1 MQQPQE
7 NNNIESLN
15 VLTEAETVE
24 IRTFE
29 GAYWR
34 TSLSAFGFALIILR
48 IFEDS
53 FYRIGMVFVVYGAI
67 LLCISLFKRNNTSY
81 IIDKEKPFVTS
92 GLVLTSNSPFT
103 HVASRD
109 YTITMAAFDSKLKDD
124 KRTSVLMTRNDST
137 KYVLCNLIPGIE
149 QQILNQ
155 TIFSGNGPSSGQT
168 IIDEHFQ
175 PNILPND
182 SNIMSSTSKV
192 DGKTKNKNGSGD
204 ESGSNDKNENGGNDV
219 EEINGE
225 KKQVKKRKTN
235 SGNKKVTIEDND
247 TNSNSKTNEEKNEA
261 GLPKSPKPSND
272 KSPNN
277 QEKKVKN
284 VDEINGEKKQV
295 KKRKTNSGNKK
306 VTIEDNDTNSNSKTN
321 EEKNEAGL
329 PKSPKPSNDKSPNN
343 QEKKV
348 KNVDG
353 RLKENGKVF
362 DSNTTGRPF
371 FFTLGKAEVIKGWEI
386 GINGMCV
393 GGERKL
399 VIPPALAYGTKGHP
413 PTIPK
418 GATLEFEVKL
428 LKVD

>member
-1 MQQPQE
+1 MQQQPQE

-48 IFEDS
+48 IFQDS
-53 FYRIGMVFVVYGAI
+53 FYRIGIVFVVYGGI
-67 LLCISLFKRNNTSY
+67 LLFISLFKRNNTSY
-81 IIDKEKPFVTS
+81 IIDKDKPFVTS
-92 GLVLTSNSPFT
+92 GVFVLLV
-103 HVASRD
+103 
-109 YTITMAAFDSKLKDD
+109 
-124 KRTSVLMTRNDST
+124 
-137 KYVLCNLIPGIE
+137 
-149 QQILNQ
+149 
-155 TIFSGNGPSSGQT
+155 GNGPSSGQT

-175 PNILPND
+175 PNILPNY

-204 ESGSNDKNENGGNDV
+204 ESGSNDKNESGGNVRGNGKLKRSIDTLNSNDSSIANHNADNDNDNDGDKDV

-235 SGNKKVTIEDND
+235 SGNKNVTIEDNSD
-247 TNSNSKTNEEKNEA
+247 AKMNLDFGLDDLDDDNDNQDKNSGANEKAINNNQKINKKKTQIEHQQENPTNQVNNKKESSEEKQANKNKNKNNKKKDDNSNSKTN
-261 GLPKSPKPSND
+261 D
-272 KSPNN
+272 KSPN
-277 QEKKVKN
+277 
-284 VDEINGEKKQV
+284 
-295 KKRKTNSGNKK
+295 S
-306 VTIEDNDTNSNSKTN
+306 
-321 EEKNEAGL
+321 
-329 PKSPKPSNDKSPNN
+329 

-353 RLKENGKVF
+353 VSITEAKVGMGKQAKNGKKDNGKVF

>member
-204 ESGSNDKNENGGNDV
+204 ESGSNDKNENGGNVRGNGKLKRSIDTLNSNDSSIANHNADNDNDNDGDKDV

-272 KSPNN
+272 K
-277 QEKKVKN
+277 
-284 VDEINGEKKQV
+284 
-295 KKRKTNSGNKK
+295 R
-306 VTIEDNDTNSNSKTN
+306 
-321 EEKNEAGL
+321 
-329 PKSPKPSNDKSPNN
+329 
-343 QEKKV
+343 
-348 KNVDG
+348 

>member
-1 MQQPQE
+1 MQQQPQE

-48 IFEDS
+48 IFQDS
-53 FYRIGMVFVVYGAI
+53 FYRIGIVFVVYGGI
-67 LLCISLFKRNNTSY
+67 LLFISLFKRNNTSY
-81 IIDKEKPFVTS
+81 IIDKDKPFVTS
-92 GLVLTSNSPFT
+92 GVFVLLVGLVLTSNSPFT

-175 PNILPND
+175 PNILPNY

-204 ESGSNDKNENGGNDV
+204 ESGSNDKNESGGNDV

-235 SGNKKVTIEDND
+235 SGNKNVTIEDNGD
-247 TNSNSKTNEEKNEA
+247 AKM
-261 GLPKSPKPSND
+261 
-272 KSPNN
+272 
-277 QEKKVKN
+277 
-284 VDEINGEKKQV
+284 
-295 KKRKTNSGNKK
+295 
-306 VTIEDNDTNSNSKTN
+306 
-321 EEKNEAGL
+321 
-329 PKSPKPSNDKSPNN
+329 
-343 QEKKV
+343 KKV

-353 RLKENGKVF
+353 VSITEAKVGMGKQAKNGKKDNGKVF

-413 PTIPK
+413 PS
-418 GATLEFEVKL
+418 ATLEFEVKL

>member
-235 SGNKKVTIEDND
+235 SGNKKVTIEDNGD
-247 TNSNSKTNEEKNEA
+247 AKM
-261 GLPKSPKPSND
+261 
-272 KSPNN
+272 
-277 QEKKVKN
+277 
-284 VDEINGEKKQV
+284 V
-295 KKRKTNSGNKK
+295 KKFSPIIN
-306 VTIEDNDTNSNSKTN
+306 NSKTN

-353 RLKENGKVF
+353 VSITEAKENGKVF

>member
-24 IRTFE
+24 I
-29 GAYWR
+29 
-34 TSLSAFGFALIILR
+34 SKPVGFW
-48 IFEDS
+48 
-53 FYRIGMVFVVYGAI
+53 
-67 LLCISLFKRNNTSY
+67 
-81 IIDKEKPFVTS
+81 

-124 KRTSVLMTRNDST
+124 KR
-137 KYVLCNLIPGIE
+137 
-149 QQILNQ
+149 
-155 TIFSGNGPSSGQT
+155 NGPSSGQT

-284 VDEINGEKKQV
+284 VDGVSI
-295 KKRKTNSGNKK
+295 T
-306 VTIEDNDTNSNSKTN
+306 
-321 EEKNEAGL
+321 EA
-329 PKSPKPSNDKSPNN
+329 K
-343 QEKKV
+343 
-348 KNVDG
+348 
-353 RLKENGKVF
+353 
-362 DSNTTGRPF
+362 
-371 FFTLGKAEVIKGWEI
+371 
-386 GINGMCV
+386 
-393 GGERKL
+393 
-399 VIPPALAYGTKGHP
+399 
-413 PTIPK
+413 
-418 GATLEFEVKL
+418 
-428 LKVD
+428 